1 MSAENENQYRIK
13 IKASSRPR
21 ISVPNMTPRA
31 YEISLNYELTVDS
44 VRRVV
49 VGYVVDVAG
58 TKVNDRSDL
67 IGER

>member
-1 MSAENENQYRIK
+1 
-13 IKASSRPR
+13 
-21 ISVPNMTPRA
+21 MTPRA

>member
-1 MSAENENQYRIK
+1 
-13 IKASSRPR
+13 
-21 ISVPNMTPRA
+21 
-31 YEISLNYELTVDS
+31 LTVDS

-58 TKVNDRSDL
+58 TKVTDRSDL